1 MTGINYLKFE
11 KTYIDYHA
19 GEIICEQGD
28 EGDLMYTVVS
38 GEVLIDFDGEVIDIV
53 GEGGIIGEM
62 ALVGNNIRSA
72 SAIASTDCTLKVI
85 DTQRF
90 LWLVHETPTFATQ
103 VMGVMAERI
112 RRLNLMVDTDIC

>member
-1 MTGINYLKFE
+1 NYLKFE
-11 KTYIDYHA
+11 KTCIDYHA
-19 GEIICEQGD
+19 GEIIFEQGD

-62 ALVGNNIRSA
+62 ALVGDNIRSA